1 MSLSSPRPV
10 LLNVK
15 TFLKKVL
22 LLSLTFS
29 MHFLSFSHLKVQSL
43 WQALGMT
50 VPGLERE
57 KEDILEVLHWLA
69 TQWA

>member
-1 MSLSSPRPV
+1 
-10 LLNVK
+10 
-15 TFLKKVL
+15 
-22 LLSLTFS
+22 

-57 KEDILEVLHWLA
+57 KDDILEMLNWLA